1 MIHQFQQILSLAHS
15 IRLLIFKDRLF
26 SIDQLS
32 LAKIRFRIIGD
43 GREREGS
50 LDTSTPTNITSY
62 SSRATDDLGGTV
74 GSNLGD

>member
-1 MIHQFQQILSLAHS
+1 MIHQFQQILSLARC

-32 LAKIRFRIIGD
+32 LVKIRFRIIGD

-62 SSRATDDLGGTV
+62 SSRAADDLGGTV
-74 GSNLGD
+74 GPDLGD